1 MLRKIGRNITIF
13 NAIAFT
19 AVILFG
25 GASIMLTQ
33 SILHNAYK
41 VEEESE
47 HISLIDGIH
56 TNAYRLVLAMHHFL
70 IDADKMYS
78 HEVVSLIS
86 KIETETEQYKA
97 LEEAELYEEKNL
109 EIELLDSIIEDI
121 RELKDGL
128 TQFFEKY
135 TKADIFDRDEL
146 LGLETFAYDIETATA
161 KINRIHFDKIAEWQK
176 ESLSSMWKIMIIYI
190 AFILVG
196 GISIFAGHRFLIKT
210 IVEPIKTLAGATL
223 EFAEGN
229 LGKRV
234 HTASQTEIGLLYQ
247 SFNKM
252 AEKIQDHNAFLK
264 KFNEELERK
273 VQERTLELQETN
285 EQLQRTQ
292 DALIRAEKIAAIGEL
307 ATGVAHE
314 IRNPLNSLSINMQ
327 GLVRDIQNKCGAE
340 ECRFHDIVN
349 IIQYELKRTNNILD
363 NFVNFAKFPEPKFMQ
378 NNINQIIR
386 EVTAVVSSESEEA
399 GVVIELSLS
408 DDIPLFK
415 LDRPQMK
422 EVLMNLS
429 QNAINAMPRGGL
441 LKITSSMRNHS
452 VAINVS
458 DTGTGIPEKNLNK
471 IFMPFFS
478 TREKGLGL
486 GLPIVKRIVEGHGGY
501 IKCQSSPEGTL
512 FEVTLPMENS

>member
-56 TNAYRLVLAMHHFL
+56 TDAYRLVLAMHHFL
-70 IDADKMYS
+70 IDADEVYS
-78 HEVVSLIS
+78 QEATSLIS
-86 KIETETEQYKA
+86 KIKTAVEGYKA
-97 LEEAELYEEKNL
+97 VEEAELYEEKNL
-109 EIELLDSIIEDI
+109 EVELLDAMLEDI
-121 RELKDGL
+121 RELNGL
-128 TQFFEKY
+128 NRFFENYSK
-135 TKADIFDRDEL
+135 TGDFDKDEL
-146 LGLETFAYDIETATA
+146 MGLETVAYDLEAITS
-161 KINRIHFDKIAEWQK
+161 KINKIHFGKITDWQD
-176 ESLSSMWKIMIIYI
+176 ESLSNMWIIMIIY
-190 AFILVG
+190 AVFISVG
-196 GISIFAGHRFLIKT
+196 GISIFAGHKFLIKT

-252 AEKIQDHNAFLK
+252 AEKLQEHSAFLK
-264 KFNEELERK
+264 KFNDELERK
-273 VQERTLELQETN
+273 VKERTLELQEAN

-363 NFVNFAKFPEPKFMQ
+363 NFVNFAKFPEPKFME
-378 NNINQIIR
+378 NDINRIIR
-386 EVTAVVSSESEEA
+386 EVAAVISSESEEA
-399 GVVIELSLS
+399 GVAMELSLS
-408 DDIPLFK
+408 DNVPLFK
-415 LDRPQMK
+415 FDRPQMK

-429 QNAINAMPRGGL
+429 HNAINAMPEGGI
-441 LKITSSMRNHS
+441 LKITSSMRNHR
-452 VAINVS
+452 VFIDVS

-478 TREKGLGL
+478 TRDKGLGL
-486 GLPIVKRIVEGHGGY
+486 GLPIVKRIVEGHGGH
-501 IKCQSSPEGTL
+501 ITCQSSPEGTV
-512 FEVTLPMENS
+512 FEITLSMENS